1 MHSVQTLSEIMFS
14 LTEFKTKE
22 GFELIRFKSWLSKS
36 WILCLNS
43 SVFVLFSSERMRW
56 EVHFINANSILS
68 NSPRSISLCQ
78 RALWNSHLV
87 GGGAYFVGKYKWIK
101 DKLNRNVQQPFLPVG
116 SNWCRGWKM
125 SKSIISPL
133 YPAVFALWMRGIL
146 SEKIL
151 LASK

>member
-1 MHSVQTLSEIMFS
+1 MVVEIVDSLSQFVRFCPFLFRKNEMRGSFYFLIIGS
-14 LTEFKTKE
+14 QNINLT
-22 GFELIRFKSWLSKS
+22 
-36 WILCLNS
+36 
-43 SVFVLFSSERMRW
+43 
-56 EVHFINANSILS
+56 FINANSILS
-68 NSPRSISLCQ
+68 NLPRSISLCQ